1 METQLQ
7 KKLIVHRNLKDTS
20 IKMYGS
26 TLNTMAET
34 FNTRYITKDFIR
46 KNIDNIIE
54 HYKKE
59 GTHSKQQ
66 SVLSV
71 LLIVL
76 SPKGTDK
83 YLPEDKEL
91 YEKIKKELWEH
102 NQTYKQTKLEQTK
115 TQKEKD
121 NWIKYD
127 VIRQWI
133 RDNYKLII
141 KKSKNKLEIET
152 LNDLQELLIIMLYHF
167 IPPRRLDYSTM
178 VITTQK
184 NYDKMDKRNVNAFVI
199 TRPHKNS
206 FMSFGA
212 DIAKSK
218 KKEDCVIVKMG
229 TEYDEFPNVVL
240 KVLKQI
246 IKNIYKK
253 DDGNYRMLQN
263 SNGGD
268 MSKPSMTKFIK
279 RIFNKHFEKKAVG
292 SSLLRKIYLSNIK
305 EEPSLKKRIRIANI
319 MNHSVMT
326 SLWIYTKLD

>member
-1 METQLQ
+1 MET
-7 KKLIVHRNLKDTS
+7 KLRKNLIFHRNLKNS
-20 IKMYGS
+20 SVKMYES
-26 TLNTMAET
+26 TLNTIAET
-34 FNTRYITKDFIR
+34 FSTRYITKDFIR
-46 KNIDNIIE
+46 KNIDNIIQ

-59 GTHSKQQ
+59 GSHSKQQ
-66 SVLSV
+66 GVLSV

-83 YLPEDKEL
+83 YLPEDKTL

-102 NQTYKQTKLEQTK
+102 NKLYKKDKLEQKK

-121 NWIKYD
+121 NWIEYD
-127 VIRQWI
+127 VIRDWI
-133 RDNYKLII
+133 RNNYKIII
-141 KKSKNKLEIET
+141 KKAKGKLEVGT
-152 LNDLQELLIIMLYHF
+152 LNDLQELLVIMLYHF

-178 VITTQK
+178 IITTPNK
-184 NYDKMDKRNVNAFVI
+184 YDKMDKRNVNAFVI
-199 TRPHKNS
+199 TRPQRDS
-206 FMSFGA
+206 FISFGA

-229 TEYDEFPNVVL
+229 KDYDEFPNVVL

-246 IKNIYKK
+246 IKQIYKN

-279 RIFNKHFEKKAVG
+279 KTFNKHFEKDVSAT
-292 SSLLRKIYLSNIK
+292 LLRKIYLSNIK
-305 EEPSLKKRIRIANI
+305 QELSLKKRLRIAEI
-319 MNHSVMT
+319 MNHSVLTAM
-326 SLWIYTKLD
+326 WHYTKID